1 MSSGPFARPDDKRR
15 GVPYIERMSLTLHAM
30 QRSAN
35 CYKVRLTL
43 AHLKQPFR
51 LVDVDILRGDTRT
64 PAFLKLNPQGQLPVL
79 EIDDGTVLVESNS
92 ILVYLG
98 EGTALVPEDPVQR
111 ARMLQWLFFE
121 QNAHHPSIGTARF
134 WLTLIPG
141 GRELKRDLIDDW
153 MERGEAALARMEG
166 QLSLT
171 PFIAGETMTL
181 ADLALYANT
190 HVAHEADLDLAAYP
204 AVKAWVERV
213 AALPGHVG
221 MDWRP

>member
-1 MSSGPFARPDDKRR
+1 MP
-15 GVPYIERMSLTLHAM
+15 LTLHAM

-35 CYKVRLTL
+35 CYKVRLAL
-43 AHLKQPFR
+43 ASLHQPFVLR
-51 LVDVDILRGDTRT
+51 DVDILRGDTRT
-64 PAFLKLNPQGQLPVL
+64 PEFLTLNPQGQLPVL
-79 EIDDGTVLVESNS
+79 ELDDGTVLVESNA
-92 ILVYLG
+92 ILLYLG
-98 EGTALVPEDPVQR
+98 EGTALVPTDRAAR
-111 ARMLQWLFFE
+111 ARMLQWMFFE

-153 MERGEAALARMEG
+153 MERGEAALGRMQG
-166 QLSLT
+166 QLSKT

-181 ADLALYANT
+181 ADIALYANT
-190 HVAHEADLDLAAYP
+190 HVANEADLDLAAFP
-204 AVKAWVERV
+204 AVQAWVKRV